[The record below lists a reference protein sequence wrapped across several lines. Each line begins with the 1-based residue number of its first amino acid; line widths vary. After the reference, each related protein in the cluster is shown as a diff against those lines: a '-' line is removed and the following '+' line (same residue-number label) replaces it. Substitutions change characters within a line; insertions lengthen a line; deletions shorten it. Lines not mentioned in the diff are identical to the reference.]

1 LEIYMAEHNTL
12 TGADL
17 HECKGASTAA
27 ANTLLQANGAG
38 TATFVDVLSTL
49 KARNRITLFTQFTDI
64 STASSEWVASPM
76 AGKVIGIYVTLH
88 GAITTANATVTAEI
102 GGVALS
108 GLSITITQAGS
119 AAGSTFSG
127 TPSGNNTIAAGQ
139 ALEIISDGASST
151 AVVATVSV
159 LIDTE

>member
-1 LEIYMAEHNTL
+1 MAEHKNL

-17 HECKGASTAA
+17 HEVKGAATAA

-76 AGKVIGIYVTLH
+76 AGKVIAIYVTLH
-88 GAITTANATVTAEI
+88 NGITGTNSTVTAEI
-102 GGVALS
+102 NGVALS

-119 AAGSTFSG
+119 TAGSTFSG
-127 TPSGNNTIAAGQ
+127 VPSGNNTIAAGQ

-151 AVVATVSV
+151 ATVATVTV

>member
-1 LEIYMAEHNTL
+1 MAEHNTL

-38 TATFVDVLSTL
+38 QATFVDVLSPL
-49 KARNRITLFTQFTDI
+49 KASNRITLFTQFTDI
-64 STASSEWVASPM
+64 SAASSEWVASPM

-88 GAITTANATVTAEI
+88 SAITTANATVTAEI
-102 GGVALS
+102 AGVPLT

-119 AAGSTFSG
+119 APGSTFFG
-127 TPSGNNTIAAGQ
+127 VPSGANTIASGQ
-139 ALEIISDGASST
+139 ALEIISDGGSST
-151 AVVATVSV
+151 TAVATVTV

>member
-1 LEIYMAEHNTL
+1 MAEHNTL

-27 ANTLLQANGAG
+27 ANTLLQASGAG

-88 GAITTANATVTAEI
+88 TAITAANATVTAEI
-102 GGVALS
+102 AGVPLT

-119 AAGSTFSG
+119 APGSTFFG
-127 TPSGNNTIAAGQ
+127 VPSGANTIASGQ
-139 ALEIISDGASST
+139 ALEIISDGGSST
-151 AVVATVSV
+151 TAVATVTV

>member
-1 LEIYMAEHNTL
+1 MAEHRDL

-17 HECKGASTAA
+17 HEVKGAATAA
-27 ANTLLQANGAG
+27 ANTLLQANGSG
-38 TATFVDVLSTL
+38 VATFVDVLSTL

-88 GAITTANATVTAEI
+88 GAITTANSTVTAEI
-102 GGVALS
+102 GGVALT

-139 ALEIISDGASST
+139 ALRIISDGASST
-151 AVVATVSV
+151 AAVATVTV

>member
-1 LEIYMAEHNTL
+1 MAEHKDL

-17 HECKGASTAA
+17 HEVKGAATAA
-27 ANTLLQANGAG
+27 ANTLLQANGSGA
-38 TATFVDVLSTL
+38 ATFVDVLSTL

-76 AGKVIGIYVTLH
+76 AGKVIAIYITLH
-88 GAITTANATVTAEI
+88 NGITGSNAIVTAEI

-108 GLSITITQAGS
+108 GLSITVTQAGS
-119 AAGSTFSG
+119 AAGSTFFG
-127 TPSGNNTIAAGQ
+127 VPSGNNTIAAGQ
-139 ALEIISDGASST
+139 ALEIISDGGSST
-151 AVVATVSV
+151 TTVATVTA

>member
-1 LEIYMAEHNTL
+1 MAEHKNL

-17 HECKGASTAA
+17 HEVKGAATAA

-76 AGKVIGIYVTLH
+76 AGKVIAIYITLH
-88 GAITTANATVTAEI
+88 NGITGSNDIVTAEI
-102 GGVALS
+102 NGVPLS

-139 ALEIISDGASST
+139 ALEIISNGASGT
-151 AVVATVSV
+151 ATVATVTV

>member
-1 LEIYMAEHNTL
+1 V
-12 TGADL
+12 
-17 HECKGASTAA
+17 
-27 ANTLLQANGAG
+27 LQANGAG
-38 TATFVDVLSTL
+38 QATFVDILSPL

-88 GAITTANATVTAEI
+88 SAITVANATVTAEI
-102 GGVALS
+102 AGVPLT

-119 AAGSTFSG
+119 APGSTFYG
-127 TPSGNNTIAAGQ
+127 VPSGANTIASGQ
-139 ALEIISDGASST
+139 ALEIISDGGSST
-151 AVVATVSV
+151 TTVATVTV

>member
-1 LEIYMAEHNTL
+1 MAEHSNL

-27 ANTLLQANGAG
+27 ANTLLQATGSG

-88 GAITTANATVTAEI
+88 GAITVANSTVTAEI
-102 GGVALS
+102 AGVPLT

-127 TPSGNNTIAAGQ
+127 TPSGANAIAAGQ
-139 ALEIISDGASST
+139 ALEIITDGASTT
-151 AVVATVSV
+151 AAVATVTV

>member
-1 LEIYMAEHNTL
+1 MAEHSNL

-17 HECKGASTAA
+17 HECKGASTAS
-27 ANTLLQANGAG
+27 ANTLLQATGSG

-88 GAITTANATVTAEI
+88 GAITTANSTVTAEI
-102 GGVALS
+102 GGVALT

-139 ALEIISDGASST
+139 ALEIITDGASST
-151 AVVATVSV
+151 TTVATVTV

>member
-1 LEIYMAEHNTL
+1 MAEHNTL

-27 ANTLLQANGAG
+27 ANTLLQASGAG

-49 KARNRITLFTQFTDI
+49 KASNRITLSTRFADI
-64 STASSEWVASPM
+64 STAASIWVPSPM
-76 AGKVIGIYVTLH
+76 AGKVVGIYVTLH
-88 GAITTANATVTAEI
+88 NGVTVANSVVTAEI
-102 GGVALS
+102 NGVALS

-119 AAGSTFSG
+119 VAGSTFFG
-127 TPSGNNTIAAGQ
+127 TPSGANTIASGQ
-139 ALEIISDGASST
+139 ALEIITDGGST
-151 AVVATVSV
+151 TAAIADVTV

>member
-1 LEIYMAEHNTL
+1 MAEHNTL

-27 ANTLLQANGAG
+27 ANTLLQANGSG
-38 TATFVDVLSTL
+38 QATFVDVLSTL
-49 KARNRITLFTQFTDI
+49 KARNRITLSTRFADI
-64 STASSEWVASPM
+64 SAPSSIWVPSPM

-88 GAITTANATVTAEI
+88 GAITVANSIVTAEI
-102 GGVALS
+102 NGVALT

-127 TPSGNNTIAAGQ
+127 TPSGNNTILAGQ
-139 ALEIISDGASST
+139 ALEIITDGGST
-151 AVVATVSV
+151 TTVIADVTV

>member
-1 LEIYMAEHNTL
+1 MAEHKDL

-17 HECKGASTAA
+17 HEVKGAATAA
-27 ANTLLQANGAG
+27 ANTLLQANGSGA
-38 TATFVDVLSTL
+38 ATFVDVLSTL
-49 KARNRITLFTQFTDI
+49 KARNRISLFTQFTDI

-88 GAITTANATVTAEI
+88 TAITVANATVTAEI
-102 GGVALS
+102 AGVPLT

-119 AAGSTFSG
+119 APGSTFSG
-127 TPSGNNTIAAGQ
+127 TPSGANTIAAGQ

-151 AVVATVSV
+151 TAVATVTV